1 MIDIGTGSSSQ
12 EVLPDREGFFP
23 YQQEVSVLE
32 VDITDKVKKVLK
44 FGPVA
49 LVALAV
55 LCALG
60 VWAYQH
66 SQKGLTVYDAKVA
79 STMVSVKAKA
89 DGTITELV
97 VNDGDHVEAGDVIAR
112 VQVNVTDEQ
121 IAQLEQNAELAKQN
135 LAQVQQGHTV
145 TVPQSAAPAAVP
157 RSSGNSQAV
166 ANARARY
173 NRMNELYE
181 MGAVSAMQRDQ
192 AAADLS
198 AAEAAQAPAPA
209 LSAPATS
216 YQTMTQPAN
225 PEAVKQ
231 AELAVKQ
238 AEAALE
244 NAKQD
249 AQATEIVAPVSGTVY
264 YGEDVQEGTQF
275 KAGATVANIGDAS
288 NIWVEARLSPSW
300 QGKIR
305 LGQFVN
311 YTIEGKKYQGT
322 VLDIIQPDHETD
334 VDGSSDVST
343 GSQEKP
349 EDGVAAPSAS
359 EAADDAT
366 KAGGSES
373 TASATEGSAPDI
385 SDGRMVVKIS
395 LPKEI
400 LDTVRLGTDVVV
412 RFSSVEG

>member
-1 MIDIGTGSSSQ
+1 M
-12 EVLPDREGFFP
+12 
-23 YQQEVSVLE
+23 E
-32 VDITDKVKKVLK
+32 VDITEKVKKVLK

-157 RSSGNSQAV
+157 RSPGNSQAV

-209 LSAPATS
+209 VSAPATS

-322 VLDIIQPDHETD
+322 VLDIIQPDHEAD
-334 VDGSSDVST
+334 VDGASDVSA

-366 KAGGSES
+366 KAEGSES

-400 LDTVRLGTDVVV
+400 LDTLRLGTDVVV

>member
-1 MIDIGTGSSSQ
+1 MKTYSRIDKEVCAYSASGFADA
-12 EVLPDREGFFP
+12 EVLAVTGVFMRRAGEKEFANITRSGFYRLEGNFIFLQP
-23 YQQEVSVLE
+23 EV
-32 VDITDKVKKVLK
+32 
-44 FGPVA
+44 
-49 LVALAV
+49 LA
-55 LCALG
+55 
-60 VWAYQH
+60 
-66 SQKGLTVYDAKVA
+66 D
-79 STMVSVKAKA
+79 
-89 DGTITELV
+89 
-97 VNDGDHVEAGDVIAR
+97 NDGGEMVIESA
-112 VQVNVTDEQ
+112 VTPMFESANVPSDFLSRHSGA
-121 IAQLEQNAELAKQN
+121 IISGAVAELAKQN

-209 LSAPATS
+209 VSAPATS

-264 YGEDVQEGTQF
+264 YGENVQEGTQF

-334 VDGSSDVST
+334 VDGSSDVSA

-373 TASATEGSAPDI
+373 TDSATEGSAPDI